1 MMGVCQH
8 GSGKHQG
15 IFVLAPLTTRLFF
28 SQVAENLGQLSRKA
42 KKLFYFIFQIYRF
55 SEGRAIKKSNLL
67 GKVYTLLQ
75 SCLTQAS
82 WDSLLGTGCQ

>member
-1 MMGVCQH
+1 MGVCQR
-8 GSGKHQG
+8 GAGKHQG

-28 SQVAENLGQLSRKA
+28 SQVAENLGQMSRKA

-55 SEGRAIKKSNLL
+55 SEERAIKKSILL

-75 SCLTQAS
+75 SCLTHYWELVVSNSQ
-82 WDSLLGTGCQ
+82 L